1 MGLYHKSSMISCW
14 IRGRSTVG
22 SIDFPKSS
30 AYGGGEAPPNFP
42 CQTLNHHGVD
52 RRPTSNQSCQT
63 SLPLPLDAGV
73 YGKSRADVRG
83 NQTGAKNA
91 DLDRAFVQGEVS
103 RRLRPCSASSARQV
117 TLCDV
122 RTHCRSE
129 GLLIAQSRPVTQ
141 GAEVTV
147 RALVR

>member
-1 MGLYHKSSMISCW
+1 MGLYHQSSMISCW

-30 AYGGGEAPPNFP
+30 AYGGGEAQPNFP

-91 DLDRAFVQGEVS
+91 DLDRSVRSGRGVSALEAMFGVQRAAGH
-103 RRLRPCSASSARQV
+103 
-117 TLCDV
+117 V
-122 RTHCRSE
+122 R
-129 GLLIAQSRPVTQ
+129 QSRPVTQ